1 MGDTG
6 KTIALVNAIVGQQLG
21 SVKTDITEIDGDV
34 NAIKNGGKILTEDV
48 KTALLNIFNHI
59 TYTDANAQ
67 TYITAL
73 TNAWR
78 SEGVL
83 TSINAIFTQG
93 SAVIYD
99 NDSLET
105 LKQYLV
111 VNGVYSIG
119 QQTYTEVITNYE
131 LSGTL
136 TAGISTITV
145 TVGGL
150 TTTFTVTVTAYN
162 DYEFYTK
169 LIATGQ
175 QYIDAGL
182 KETDI
187 SGCSFEYKVKPNTT
201 QPGSG
206 HVLSSANTYMAFP
219 QMYSNNLYGRIVA
232 KIKNGTEKT
241 IGSQANPAWNNND
254 ELTIVAYADENKS
267 VKVNGNTVISS
278 VPEGSTES
286 SSNKATLFAYG
297 GNLSNLNYTFR
308 GAFYY
313 LKIYNS
319 SGTMIHHYVPAKKK
333 STNKYGLYDNVTND
347 FFSSATQTEFTAE

>member
-119 QQTYTEVITNYE
+119 Q
-131 LSGTL
+131 
-136 TAGISTITV
+136 
-145 TVGGL
+145 
-150 TTTFTVTVTAYN
+150 
-162 DYEFYTK
+162 
-169 LIATGQ
+169 
-175 QYIDAGL
+175 
-182 KETDI
+182 
-187 SGCSFEYKVKPNTT
+187 
-201 QPGSG
+201 
-206 HVLSSANTYMAFP
+206 
-219 QMYSNNLYGRIVA
+219 
-232 KIKNGTEKT
+232 
-241 IGSQANPAWNNND
+241 
-254 ELTIVAYADENKS
+254 
-267 VKVNGNTVISS
+267 
-278 VPEGSTES
+278 
-286 SSNKATLFAYG
+286 
-297 GNLSNLNYTFR
+297 
-308 GAFYY
+308 
-313 LKIYNS
+313 
-319 SGTMIHHYVPAKKK
+319 
-333 STNKYGLYDNVTND
+333 
-347 FFSSATQTEFTAE
+347 